1 MKAILRRC
9 SLAILLGA
17 AAVIAGCQASTMAY
31 FLFPEAKHE
40 AEMKKLASDDNKE
53 VRVAILTYTT
63 DLETQPEL
71 VQADRSLCEMLA
83 AKLRE
88 LCENN
93 HETVTIVN
101 PTKVEQFKTAHPNWR
116 QEPNLADIGR
126 QFKADY
132 LIYIEI
138 SNLSLYEK
146 GAAQQLYHGHAGMS
160 VQVVDVHKPT
170 ESPLPKQVSFV
181 YPERGGRS
189 RSMTCRRWSSARSS
203 SATSP
208 GGWRGTGRPC
218 RSVRPT
224 MKMMNSNDRA

>member
-1 MKAILRRC
+1 MTAIPRRYT
-9 SLAILLGA
+9 LAILLGA
-17 AAVIAGCQASTMAY
+17 AALSAGCQASTMAY

-40 AEMKKLASDDNKE
+40 AEMKNLASDDKKE
-53 VRVAILTYTT
+53 VRVVILTYTPE
-63 DLETQPEL
+63 LETRPEFI
-71 VQADRSLCEMLA
+71 QADRSLCEMLA

-93 HETVTIVN
+93 HESVTIVN
-101 PTKVEQFKTAHPNWR
+101 PAKVEQFKTAHPNWR

-146 GAAQQLYHGHAGMS
+146 GAAQQLYHGQAGMS
-160 VQVVDVHKPT
+160 VQVVDVHKPS

-181 YPERGGRS
+181 YPDAKGPIPIDDMQPMEFREKFLDFVATRL
-189 RSMTCRRWSSARSS
+189 ARNWT
-203 SATSP
+203 AIPIRDTYYEDDEQ
-208 GGWRGTGRPC
+208 
-218 RSVRPT
+218 
-224 MKMMNSNDRA
+224 K

>member
-1 MKAILRRC
+1 MTTIPRRC

-17 AAVIAGCQASTMAY
+17 AALSAGCQASTMAY

-40 AEMKKLASDDNKE
+40 AEMKKLASEDNKE

-71 VQADRSLCEMLA
+71 VQADRQLCEMLA

-93 HETVTIVN
+93 HENVTIVN
-101 PTKVEQFKTAHPNWR
+101 PSKVQEFKTAHPNWR

-146 GAAQQLYHGHAGMS
+146 GASRQLYHGQAGMS
-160 VQVVDVHKPT
+160 VQVVDVRKPS
-170 ESPLPKQVSFV
+170 ESPLPKQVSFD
-181 YPERGGRS
+181 YPQARGPIPVDDMPAMEFRQKFLGYLAWRL
-189 RSMTCRRWSSARSS
+189 ARNWT
-203 SATSP
+203 AVPIRETYYQ
-208 GGWRGTGRPC
+208 
-218 RSVRPT
+218 
-224 MKMMNSNDRA
+224 DDEQQ